1 MWLTN
6 GSGEWVLM
14 KGNIEIVA
22 SQTKLLCIAK
32 HLEFW
37 LPLSTFKIMWPSI
50 FQVLDLLSA
59 TNNKCDFINGYLG
72 S

>member
-22 SQTKLLCIAK
+22 SQTKLLCIAR

-37 LPLSTFKIMWPSI
+37 LPLFTFNI
-50 FQVLDLLSA
+50 
-59 TNNKCDFINGYLG
+59 YLCG
-72 S
+72 RQYFKF